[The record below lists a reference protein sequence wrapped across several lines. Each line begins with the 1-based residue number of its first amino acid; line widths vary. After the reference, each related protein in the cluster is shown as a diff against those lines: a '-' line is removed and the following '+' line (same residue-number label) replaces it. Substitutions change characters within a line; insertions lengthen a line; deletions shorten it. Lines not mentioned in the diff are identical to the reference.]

1 MYKRQDLK
9 WFLTE
14 MSEYPLKRAY
24 DLIDEMQDETDD
36 AEARWLISC
45 LMVVLIILEAKTSE
59 ELDKRIE
66 RAKRLIEDEVMSRW
80 IL

>member
-1 MYKRQDLK
+1 MSFDLK